1 MSGIKFEFYFTEWR
15 YKAVFSRVAV
25 LVFMS
30 EIKFEFYF
38 TEWTPKAVFSRVA
51 VATSE
56 NTNFSVHEWY
66 KIRSYT
72 EKIKFS
78 VSFMLLFTT
87 IKLLPAFRLS
97 RQKTNFF
104 SSNSASVWSCSACF
118 GWYTNGWKRSFAHRI
133 WAQIAFKA
141 TKRKKSAQKKKCR
154 SQWQPAWRSVQKKRY
169 VSTISDVSGSITER

>member
-1 MSGIKFEFYFTEWR
+1 
-15 YKAVFSRVAV
+15 
-25 LVFMS
+25 MS

-56 NTNFSVHEWY
+56 NTNFSVYEWY

-104 SSNSASVWSCSACF
+104 F
-118 GWYTNGWKRSFAHRI
+118 
-133 WAQIAFKA
+133 
-141 TKRKKSAQKKKCR
+141 
-154 SQWQPAWRSVQKKRY
+154 
-169 VSTISDVSGSITER
+169 